1 MVAEDGTQGILIFK
15 KQEEKGD
22 SMGEKTDEVL
32 REPSEI
38 PVMAKQEEY
47 SKRLTTEALTSSL
60 TTPFIPNLKA
70 RISEVSKNL
79 VLKYRVQ
86 QTSTCVMVWLL
97 ILDFSTIYKPK
108 QASLIYEE
116 KYRDT

>member
-1 MVAEDGTQGILIFK
+1 MKMYLLASEACL
-15 KQEEKGD
+15 
-22 SMGEKTDEVL
+22 VL
-32 REPSEI
+32 ARPATGPHS
-38 PVMAKQEEY
+38 

-60 TTPFIPNLKA
+60 ATPFIPNLKA
-70 RISEVSKNL
+70 RISEVSKYL

-97 ILDFSTIYKPK
+97 ILEFSTIYKPK
-108 QASLIYEE
+108 QASLIHEE

>member
-47 SKRLTTEALTSSL
+47 SKRLTTEERSHETKKEHL
-60 TTPFIPNLKA
+60 
-70 RISEVSKNL
+70 EVGKS
-79 VLKYRVQ
+79 
-86 QTSTCVMVWLL
+86 
-97 ILDFSTIYKPK
+97 
-108 QASLIYEE
+108 
-116 KYRDT
+116 